1 MPAALGVLA
10 VTLIVGIWALTGSG
24 AKKEPSKKHGPQ
36 VSGEGGL

>member
-24 AKKEPSKKHGPQ
+24 TKKEPSKKHGPQ
-36 VSGEGGL
+36 V